1 MEQEE
6 LLRQLL
12 DARSPINIES
22 LLDTITALVN
32 DCKIPVLMRMK
43 SIDNFINRYERV
55 VESLSSMR
63 MKACDFRQLKV
74 IGRGAF
80 GEVHL
85 VRHNKSN
92 TVYAMKMLNKDD
104 MIKRA
109 DSAFFWEERDIMAH
123 ANSDWIVRLQYAFQ
137 DPRYLY
143 MVMEYM
149 PGGDLV
155 NLMTTYD
162 VSEKWTRFYTA
173 ELVEALAALH
183 EMGYIHRDVKPDNM
197 LISRSGHIKLADFG
211 TCVKMNEGGV
221 VRCSTAVGTP
231 DYISPEVLRN
241 QGQDAEFGKEVDWWS
256 VGVFIYE
263 MLIGETPFYAEA
275 LVSTYTNI
283 MNHKTSLKFPD
294 DAQISEK
301 AKDIIKRFL
310 SAAPE
315 RLGKNSVDEI
325 RAHRFFVN
333 DEWNFST
340 LRNATP
346 PIIPTLKSDDDTT
359 HFEEIESKDRD
370 NQETFQLPKTFNG
383 NQLPFI
389 GFTYS
394 NEYSPVNGLKN
405 QKQLQN
411 GNGIAVQ
418 KEIPQQQNGNNRPMI
433 PKEQFDEVLKE
444 NETKKKEMDHL
455 KDNIA
460 KADIRAK
467 LIEGEKNLLSN
478 KIQDLEKE
486 LKEHKEKIRHGNDSD
501 AKMNGLAVELRSAKE
516 YNSELEGEM
525 SKFREKY
532 EQLKEDLRKKLGE
545 IAQEKNET
553 QRMLSQKK
561 EVEEMLA
568 ELRRE
573 LELVQNREAETNV
586 QLKKALEERKENGA
600 YQQSV
605 AKATDAE
612 WERKVQY
619 YEKQLEHAH
628 EERKREEQKRTAAE
642 FDQSR
647 VARKLAGI
655 EANFEYLQ
663 NDYKNLVESR
673 ERLERDL
680 QEVSAEKRRLEIRV
694 EQLMDSRNTDERVLS
709 LCQDELVESQ
719 EEAKMKEEHLKSR
732 IDQTRY
738 DLENEKLKAQT
749 LEENLSVADKERGM
763 LKMEVQE
770 LMQRHKWEMST
781 KEQQLKLLEKQ
792 LEELTAISQENS
804 AQENQDSQIIADLRK
819 KLENETAHK
828 KAVINKLEEEVAKRQ
843 PTKKGEKGVTKSALI
858 KKEREIM
865 MLQQEKEEMMKRIKS
880 LYADQEKHMSEFTIQ
895 LQEELKMHD
904 ILRDEN
910 KDLKERLDE
919 LMRNGMR
926 FSDDKRSID
935 SREGLPPSISHHNI
949 QMEGWLSVREV
960 QKKSRKTKWNT
971 IYVVLNEYAFIIYS
985 DEKALQVVLSVEAGN
1000 MCHVRHVT
1008 AADLRNVDDSQLPKI
1023 FHLMYD
1029 DNTNAQSRHASNSD
1043 LSMIENQRE
1052 ESWKRHDFQELSF
1065 HIRTHCD
1072 DCGKKLSDIIRPTP
1086 AYECR
1091 NCRYK
1096 THKEHV
1102 AQGTITPCKFTGLS
1116 RELVLMAP
1124 QTDLCIRWVSQ
1135 IRRFIEAARPA
1146 AVSVS
1151 RVSSRRHMT
1160 GSTTSSSI
1168 HP

>member
-1 MEQEE
+1 MEQDE

-12 DARSPINIES
+12 DPRSPLNVES
-22 LLDTITALVN
+22 LLDTVTALVI
-32 DCKIPVLMRMK
+32 DCDIPVLKRMK
-43 SIDNFINRYERV
+43 SIDNFISRYERV
-55 VESLSSMR
+55 VQALNGLR

-85 VRHNKSN
+85 VRHSKTN

-211 TCVKMNEGGV
+211 TCVKMNEHGV

-231 DYISPEVLRN
+231 DYISPEVLGN

-283 MNHKTSLKFPD
+283 MNHKTSLKYPE
-294 DAQISEK
+294 DAQISDK
-301 AKDIIKRFL
+301 AKDIIRRFL

-315 RLGKNSVDEI
+315 RLGKNGVDEI
-325 RAHRFFVN
+325 RQHPFFKN
-333 DEWNFST
+333 DEWTFET
-340 LRNATP
+340 LRQATP
-346 PIIPTLKSDDDTT
+346 PIIPTLRSDDDTT
-359 HFEEIESKDRD
+359 HFEDIETRDRD
-370 NQETFQLPKTFNG
+370 PTEVFQLSKTFNG

-394 NEYSPVNGLKN
+394 NEYSPLEAIRKSMANAAAAPM
-405 QKQLQN
+405 QN
-411 GNGIAVQ
+411 GIPMTNGTTSGV
-418 KEIPQQQNGNNRPMI
+418 
-433 PKEQFDEVLKE
+433 PKEQFDEIMATVSLKNKELEMLKE
-444 NETKKKEMDHL
+444 NISRTEK
-455 KDNIA
+455 
-460 KADIRAK
+460 RAK
-467 LIEGEKNLLSN
+467 MMEGEKNILSS
-478 KIQDLEKE
+478 KIADLEREIKE
-486 LKEHKEKIRHGNDSD
+486 NKEKIRQNIDSD
-501 AKMNGLAVELRSAKE
+501 AKLNGLSVELRMAKE
-516 YNSELEGEM
+516 YNAEM
-525 SKFREKY
+525 EKEMTKFREKY
-532 EQLKEDLRKKLGE
+532 DLLKEDLRKKLSE

-553 QRMLSQKK
+553 QRIAMQKK
-561 EVEEMLA
+561 EIEEKFA
-568 ELRRE
+568 ELKRDI
-573 LELVQNREAETNV
+573 ELVKSREAETSM
-586 QLKKALEERKENGA
+586 QLKKALEERKENG

-605 AKATDAE
+605 AKASDAE
-612 WERKVQY
+612 WERKLQY
-619 YEKQLEHAH
+619 YEKQLEQAH
-628 EERKREEQKRTAAE
+628 DERKVEEQKRTAAE

-647 VARKLAGI
+647 MARKLAGI
-655 EANFEYLQ
+655 EANYEYLQ
-663 NDYKNLVESR
+663 NDYKSLVEAR
-673 ERLERDL
+673 DRLERDL
-680 QEVSAEKRRLEIRV
+680 QELGAEKRRLEIRV

-719 EEAKMKEEHLKSR
+719 EEAKNKEDGLRSR
-732 IDQTRY
+732 IEAIRY
-738 DLENEKLKAQT
+738 ELENERLKSQT

-770 LMQRHKWEMST
+770 LMQRHKWEITT
-781 KEQQLKLLEKQ
+781 KEQQLKHLENQ
-792 LEELTAISQENS
+792 LEELTHHTRETTEIENNGM
-804 AQENQDSQIIADLRK
+804 QKIAELEK
-819 KLENETAHK
+819 KLEIEKAHK
-828 KAVINKLEEEVAKRQ
+828 KAVINKLEEEMAKRQ
-843 PTKKGEKGVTKSALI
+843 PTKKGEKGVTKAALI

-865 MLQQEKEEMMKRIKS
+865 MLQQERDEMTKRMKMM
-880 LYADQEKHMSEFTIQ
+880 YCEHEKQAGEFTAQ
-895 LQEELKMHD
+895 LQDEFRQNELLREEN
-904 ILRDEN
+904 R
-910 KDLKERLDE
+910 DLKERIEE
-919 LMRNGMR
+919 LMRNGLR
-926 FSDDKRSID
+926 FGDDKRSVD
-935 SREGLPPSISHHNI
+935 SREGIPTSLSYHNL
-949 QMEGWLSVREV
+949 QMDGWVSVREL
-960 QKKSRKTKWNT
+960 QKKSRKAKWVQHFA
-971 IYVVLNEYAFIIYS
+971 ILNEYAFTIYQ
-985 DEKALQVVLSVEAGN
+985 DEKAQHPVLTVEAGN

-1008 AADLRNVDDSQLPKI
+1008 AADLRNVDDSQLPRI

-1029 DNTNAQSRHASNSD
+1029 DNSSAASRHASNSD
-1043 LSMIENQRE
+1043 LTMNESQRE

-1072 DCGKKLSDIIRPTP
+1072 DCGKKLSDMIRPTP

-1096 THKEHV
+1096 IHKEHV
-1102 AQGTITPCKFTGLS
+1102 AQGTITACKFTGLS

-1124 QTDLCIRWVSQ
+1124 QSDVCVRWVSVL
-1135 IRRFIEAARPA
+1135 RRFIESARPTGA
-1146 AVSVS
+1146 SVS
-1151 RVSSRRHMT
+1151 RVSSRRHV
-1160 GSTTSSSI
+1160 GSTASSSI
-1168 HP
+1168 HQ